1 VSENLNF
8 RKNKLTLNSLHD
20 MGGKPTPGDVDCR
33 AFLLTLQMANDL
45 EIS

>member
-1 VSENLNF
+1 VSGNLDF

-20 MGGKPTPGDVDCR
+20 MGSKPTPGDVDSH

-45 EIS
+45 EIG